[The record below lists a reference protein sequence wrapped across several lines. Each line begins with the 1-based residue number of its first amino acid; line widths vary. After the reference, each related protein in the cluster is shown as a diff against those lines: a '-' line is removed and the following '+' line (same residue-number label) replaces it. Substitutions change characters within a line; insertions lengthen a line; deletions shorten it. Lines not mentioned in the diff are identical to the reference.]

1 MTWVFLSA
9 WGADSATRLDGKA
22 GNVVN
27 AIAIGAGA
35 KANRDNSIA
44 IGGGANT
51 DAAGV
56 AQTSYTMSN
65 GDTVNWA
72 GGENVL
78 PGDVVSFG
86 APGYERQLKK
96 CSSWYCQCNFY
107 RCGEWLSVI
116 CNS

>member
-1 MTWVFLSA
+1 MQGLPLVWKTKAGDLGLSLGM
-9 WGADSATRLDGKA
+9 GADSATRLDGKA

-56 AQTSYTMSN
+56 ASN
-65 GDTVNWA
+65 K
-72 GGENVL
+72 L
-78 PGDVVSFG
+78 Y
-86 APGYERQLKK
+86 YE
-96 CSSWYCQCNFY
+96 
-107 RCGEWLSVI
+107 
-116 CNS
+116 